1 MTNDQLDDL
10 DLPGDPSKD
19 GRPLDSVEPAKGA
32 GDARFNIVV
41 AVLLVLI
48 MASLS
53 GLWLIERNRRVRAER
68 ALADFQGQQLQAQ
81 ALLSQFAAAHA
92 KEQSPGP
99 AGAGESF
106 RRESLESEA
115 VVMEG
120 KDRTMF
126 KISPDAGEKLG
137 FRAGDIIFVADRP
150 AKTII
155 KPTGPESES
164 RPAAP

>member
-1 MTNDQLDDL
+1 MTHDQLDDL
-10 DLPGDPSKD
+10 ELPDVPSKD
-19 GRPLDSVEPAKGA
+19 GRPLDSVEPPKNA

-81 ALLSQFAAAHA
+81 ALLSQFAIAHA
-92 KEQSPGP
+92 KEQAPGG

-126 KISPDAGEKLG
+126 KISPEAGEKLG
-137 FRAGDIIFVADRP
+137 FRAGDIIFVTDRP

-155 KPTGPESES
+155 KPPGGQSDS